1 MRIVV
6 VFPAPLGPRKPVTV
20 PGSQRKVT
28 SSTTALPPNRLVNFS
43 ASIMPSGFPF
53 HAARKSV
60 ASRLFAPP

>member
-28 SSTTALPPNRLVNFS
+28 SSTTALPANRLVNFS
-43 ASIMPSGFPF
+43 ASIMPPDFPF
-53 HAARKSV
+53 RAARTS
-60 ASRLFAPP
+60 ATGRHLPPP